1 MFKKILS
8 CTILLFNFIA
18 FAQSPPLSPETQVSI
33 FTCDRGEELYSTF
46 GHTALRIKD
55 PNNAL
60 DVVYNY
66 GYFDF
71 RTENFYFKFVKGDL
85 QYYMNVT
92 SYDDF
97 VFEYKLD
104 RREVIEQTLNLPLAK
119 PIELCLA
126 FSKSFPLQTE
136 SKEITD

>member
-1 MFKKILS
+1 MLKKILS
-8 CTILLFNFIA
+8 FSLILFSFIA
-18 FAQSPPLSPETQVSI
+18 FSQEPKLSPDAEVSI

-71 RTENFYFKFVKGDL
+71 RTN
-85 QYYMNVT
+85 T
-92 SYDDF
+92 
-97 VFEYKLD
+97 
-104 RREVIEQTLNLPLAK
+104 
-119 PIELCLA
+119 
-126 FSKSFPLQTE
+126 
-136 SKEITD
+136 